1 MLLLQHRHSFR
12 FAWDQLQ
19 KHAMLLWMIA
29 PPGGQSTQ
37 KGFYVGSKL
46 HLILSSVD
54 QFSLPMRWSIFSK
67 LGGSSIDPFLI
78 IFFCFF
84 LGLHRYH
91 KFEACLFLHIS
102 GFIIQNHFGSSC
114 LMAETF
120 LKEFLE
126 ISKST
131 YQFLE
136 LFNGWIMCLSPHFF
150 KHVFALHGS
159 PWHHPKPF
167 HFGSIQDFRKNEL
180 PKITTRQHLDSF
192 RMTYCMFF
200 WAYLSN
206 LFIHKEK
213 TIYVY
218 IYIPF
223 LQTQNHLEVSLN
235 FRCKTTPLRLDQ
247 NLHFSFL
254 PFNGQDLSDLS
265 DSESESE
272 VGAFT
277 TWVFK
282 PCK

>member
-167 HFGSIQDFRKNEL
+167 HFGWIQDFRKNEL

-213 TIYVY
+213 TIYIY
-218 IYIPF
+218 IYTLPSNPKPSWGF
-223 LQTQNHLEVSLN
+223 FKLSLQNNTSSFGPKPSL
-235 FRCKTTPLRLDQ
+235 
-247 NLHFSFL
+247 FL
-254 PFNGQDLSDLS
+254 PPFQRSGSLGPVGQR
-265 DSESESE
+265 
-272 VGAFT
+272 VGE
-277 TWVFK
+277 WGGGIHNLGI
-282 PCK
+282 